1 MCGVGGRPGIL
12 AKLIL
17 EPPKGVLHG
26 VPFPVNVP
34 SETDSA
40 TPSAQGGTFRFVS
53 EDSNQWLAPNW
64 MQYCGHESPLS
75 RQVAEIFLLLGR
87 RRAVCETLNSYGFY
101 RSVRHI
107 KCCAIS
113 SRSNK
118 ASFLSSAA

>member
-1 MCGVGGRPGIL
+1 MLVGDRGIL
-12 AKLIL
+12 TKLIL
-17 EPPKGVLHG
+17 EPPRGVPHG
-26 VPFPVNVP
+26 VPFPVMCPARQTRPCPLLKAGLFDLFPRIQISGWHLTGCSTVGMNP
-34 SETDSA
+34 
-40 TPSAQGGTFRFVS
+40 
-53 EDSNQWLAPNW
+53 
-64 MQYCGHESPLS
+64 PLS
-75 RQVAEIFLLLGR
+75 RPVAEIFLLLGR